1 MKHILIGLGF
11 AVSVASLTGC
21 SAGSQT
27 ANEGAANAMQTADEA
42 AQKVI
47 ASLPQLINESNY
59 RTMGFASLDEVK
71 SARLGTSVQKRQIAY
86 QTMVGYKDGSSID
99 QLFVT
104 GAPAVRVFPIQVG
117 DSVRATASVSQ
128 QDSSWRIGSIGDTPI
143 AELFTAAGADRSSLE
158 LVSIPGLNLEFGS
171 IRRNGQ
177 AMLIPAQ
184 DVPETQIVKGRA
196 INVVEAVPQI
206 AAYARDFDRKYG
218 EQIRN
223 KKLVR

>member
-1 MKHILIGLGF
+1 MKYILIGLGF
-11 AVSVASLTGC
+11 AAGLASLTGC

-27 ANEGAANAMQTADEA
+27 ANSAANAMQTADEA

-47 ASLPQLINESNY
+47 ASLPQLINESNF
-59 RTMGFASLDEVK
+59 RTMGFTSLDEVK
-71 SARLGTSVQKRQIAY
+71 SARLGISIQKRQIAY
-86 QTMVGYKDGSSID
+86 QTMVGYKEGSSID
-99 QLFVT
+99 QLFAT
-104 GAPAVRVFPIQVG
+104 EAPAVRVFPIQAG
-117 DSVRATASVSQ
+117 DAVRATATVSQ
-128 QDSSWRIGSIGDTPI
+128 QGNTWRISSIGDTRL
-143 AELFTAAGADRSSLE
+143 AELFTAAGGDRTSLE

-177 AMLIPAQ
+177 TLLIPAQ
-184 DVPETQIVKGRA
+184 DVPETSLVKGQA
-196 INVVEAVPQI
+196 INATEAIPQI